1 VAAVSHTTHD
11 EPSPFV
17 GVELGAVER
26 GDEVVVLEVGAVRF
40 QMVLPG
46 CGRGSALKLDG
57 R

>member
-46 CGRGSALKLDG
+46 CGRGSAFKLDG